1 MNLKFI
7 SIAIQLLKLLRWC
20 MENMTPEERSAFR
33 QAIKDMPTP
42 DELDPNHGM
51 GGQ

>member
-1 MNLKFI
+1 MNLTWI
-7 SIAIQLLKLLRWC
+7 SIAIQLLRILRWLIKK
-20 MENMTPEERSAFR
+20 MTPEERAAFQ

-42 DELDPNHGM
+42 DELDPEHGM

>member
-1 MNLKFI
+1 MNLTVI

-20 MENMTPEERSAFR
+20 VQHMTPEEKSSFMD
-33 QAIKDMPTP
+33 AIKNMPTP
-42 DELDPNHGM
+42 DELDPMHGM